1 MNDENNN
8 LIDKFEKMISDDSS
22 IFLDADEVE
31 EIILYYFNDG
41 DIMMAE
47 KAIELG
53 DNLYPNSIN
62 INILRSEILILKGK
76 TVQSYNLI
84 ENLLNIIANESYGDW
99 SNVVIK
105 LKAYAKEDFIE
116 PGPNA
121 QEKLQ
126 EAMILME
133 TGDTLVIKSG
143 VYVLEDSLSL
153 DVDKV
158 IVRGEGMDKTI
169 LDFHDQKSGAQGLL
183 VTSDAVT
190 LKDFEILN
198 ELIE

>member
-1 MNDENNN
+1 MK
-8 LIDKFEKMISDDSS
+8 LSRILT
-22 IFLDADEVE
+22 FLFFLA
-31 EIILYYFNDG
+31 FF
-41 DIMMAE
+41 
-47 KAIELG
+47 
-53 DNLYPNSIN
+53 
-62 INILRSEILILKGK
+62 
-76 TVQSYNLI
+76 
-84 ENLLNIIANESYGDW
+84 
-99 SNVVIK
+99 
-105 LKAYAKEDFIE
+105 LKAYAKEVFIE

-190 LKDFEILN
+190 LKDFAILN
-198 ELIE
+198 AKGDALKVIGAKGISMIGLKTEWTGGPKSTNGAYGFYPVESEDVLIDKCVAIGASDAGIYVGQSKSI